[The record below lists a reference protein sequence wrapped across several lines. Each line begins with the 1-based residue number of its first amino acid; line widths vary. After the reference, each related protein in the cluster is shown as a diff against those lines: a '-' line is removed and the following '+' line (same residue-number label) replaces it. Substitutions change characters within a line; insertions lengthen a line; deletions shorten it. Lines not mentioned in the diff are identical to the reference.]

1 MFATLSSPLA
11 CETMQDKA
19 TSCNRPATLALFN
32 AVETLGYCGY
42 TMQPICSRCIAL
54 LATAAGQA
62 ATPPSETIEATTI
75 KQVLAARLG
84 LEGADEVLCA
94 LRAAASGTEDDNGDD

>member
-1 MFATLSSPLA
+1 MFATLSSPLP
-11 CETMQDKA
+11 CETMKDKA

-42 TMQPICSRCIAL
+42 TMQPICPRCIGA

-62 ATPPSETIEATTI
+62 STPQSEAIEATTI
-75 KQVLAARLG
+75 KHVLAARLG
-84 LEGADEVLCA
+84 IEGADEMLCA
-94 LRAAASGTEDDNGDD
+94 LRAAVSGEGDDDGDD